1 MRRLKADGYPRDPLR
16 GEVMRLRI
24 DLDRAAQLYV
34 ESAEAQH
41 GDVEMA
47 RWEAEDW
54 LRIFN
59 QVLDESAYEEKL

>member
-1 MRRLKADGYPRDPLR
+1 MS
-16 GEVMRLRI
+16 
-24 DLDRAAQLYV
+24 DLQVDLGRAAEIYI

-41 GDVEMA
+41 GDLELA

-59 QVLDESAYEEKL
+59 QVLAEKEVDR

>member
-1 MRRLKADGYPRDPLR
+1 
-16 GEVMRLRI
+16 MRLRI

-59 QVLDESAYEEKL
+59 EVLVESEDGEVAG